1 MLEVEKEISSKI
13 LENKRHY
20 VINDKKNPIIFN
32 NRIMK
37 RYATYYNTP
46 TNAKYNLHRNHK

>member
-1 MLEVEKEISSKI
+1 MLEVEKEFSSKI

-20 VINDKKNPIIFN
+20 VINDKNNPIIFN